1 MSSKAIVIDANI
13 LIRAVFGRRV
23 LELIVEYAADVDVV
37 APDVAYA
44 DARKYL
50 PQLLKKRGLSADAA
64 MTMLDRL
71 ETVVNVMGCEDYVAM
86 KERALQR
93 IAVRDADDSRSGLR
107 TGSWL
112 SSMDRRCG
120 LFWNGRGNMD
130 NRSGRAIFQIRWMFG
145 PPFATARAG
154 YAKRIRSVKRRSP

>member
-13 LIRAVFGRRV
+13 LIRAVLGRRV

-93 IAVRDADDSRSGLR
+93 IAVRDADDWPVLACALVLGCPVWTEDADFLGTGVATWTTDRVALYFRSAG
-107 TGSWL
+107 
-112 SSMDRRCG
+112 C
-120 LFWNGRGNMD
+120 
-130 NRSGRAIFQIRWMFG
+130 SG
-145 PPFATARAG
+145 
-154 YAKRIRSVKRRSP
+154 RRSPPLELATLSGYDR